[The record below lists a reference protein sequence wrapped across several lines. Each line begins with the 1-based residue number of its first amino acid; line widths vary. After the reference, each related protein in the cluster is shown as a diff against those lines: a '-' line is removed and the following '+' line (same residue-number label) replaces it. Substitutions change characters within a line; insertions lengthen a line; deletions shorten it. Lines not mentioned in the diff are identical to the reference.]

1 MADNNMIKRNQNP
14 VTIWDLF
21 SRPLASFA
29 DFSPL
34 ASMDDDFKVDI
45 QDNGQ
50 NYSLKADLPGVQKED
65 LKVDF
70 ADGILTISAE
80 HHSSKEDKDEKG
92 YLLRERVSGSYSR
105 SFSFEDADESKID
118 AEFSNGVL
126 TMTIGKKEP
135 QKKATSIAIK

>member
-105 SFSFEDADESKID
+105 SFSFAPSATAIPSSGSLEESK
-118 AEFSNGVL
+118 
-126 TMTIGKKEP
+126 
-135 QKKATSIAIK
+135 AIRRPPAA